1 MDPNAIKEEL
11 RLFQS
16 TLLQDGLK
24 ELLNE
29 NKFVDCT
36 LKVGDRSFPCHR
48 LIMAACSPYFREI
61 FFTAD
66 GKEAEN
72 TKEVVLEDVNPTVL
86 DMVIRYLYSAE
97 IDLTDDNVQDI
108 FAVANRFQIPS
119 VFTVCVNY
127 LQKKLS
133 PGNCLAI
140 FRMGLVLN
148 CPRLAVAARNYI
160 ADRFELLYK
169 EDEFLQLAAH
179 ELFAIIGGDSLN
191 VEKEELV
198 FEALMAWVRH
208 DKDSRIK
215 VLGDAFDCI
224 RFRLLP
230 EKYFHDKVETDD
242 IIKADPELQ
251 KKIQVIRDAFKGKL
265 PEVPK
270 KKEGEEGADKD
281 GGEEEDSP
289 FPGFLNDNR
298 RHGMY
303 ARDLIL
309 MINDTAAVAYDVIEN
324 ECFLA
329 AMSEQVP
336 RNHVSMKSQKNQL
349 YIIGGLFVDEENK
362 DLPLQC
368 YFYTVVFSLQLD
380 PLSSDW
386 VALPPMPSPR
396 CLFNIGES
404 ENLLFAVAGK
414 DLQSNESLD
423 SVMCYDVERMKWSET
438 KKLPLKI
445 HGHAVVSH
453 KGLVYC
459 IGGKTD
465 DNKALNKMFAYN
477 HKQSEWR
484 ELAAMKTAR
493 AMFGAIIHNGKI
505 VVAGGVNEDGLTA
518 ACETYDFGT
527 NKWEPFT
534 DFPQERSS
542 VNLVSNGGSLY
553 AVGGFAIVQMENK
566 EVAPSEVT
574 DVWQYEDDKKQWSG
588 MLREM
593 RYASGS
599 SCVSMRLN
607 AARMPKL

>member
-1 MDPNAIKEEL
+1 MDPTAIKEEL

-29 NKFVDCT
+29 NKFVDCA
-36 LKVGDRSFPCHR
+36 LKVGDRSLPCHR
-48 LIMAACSPYFREI
+48 LIMAACSPYFRDI
-61 FFTAD
+61 FFTED
-66 GKEAEN
+66 GKEVEN
-72 TKEVVLEDVNPTVL
+72 TREVVLDDVNASIL
-86 DMVIRYLYSAE
+86 DMIIQYLYSAE
-97 IDLTDDNVQDI
+97 IDLTDDNVQEI
-108 FAVANRFQIPS
+108 IAVSSRFQIPS

-127 LQKKLS
+127 LQNKLS
-133 PGNCLAI
+133 LSNCLAI
-140 FRMGLVLN
+140 FRMGLVLS
-148 CPRLAVAARNYI
+148 CPRLAVSARNYV
-160 ADRFELLYK
+160 ADRFELLHK
-169 EDEFLQLAAH
+169 DDEFLKLAAH
-179 ELFAIIGGDSLN
+179 ELFAVIGGDTLN

-198 FEALMAWVRH
+198 FETVMAWVRY
-208 DKDSRIK
+208 DKDKRIK
-215 VLGDAFDCI
+215 VLGDALDCV

-230 EKYFHDKVETDD
+230 EKYFHDKVESDD

-251 KKIQVIRDAFKGKL
+251 KKIQMVKDAFQGKL
-265 PEVPK
+265 PEKPK
-270 KKEGEEGADKD
+270 KKEGEEEEEEEGE
-281 GGEEEDSP
+281 GGEEADSQ
-289 FPGFLNDNR
+289 FPGFLNDTR

-303 ARDLIL
+303 ARDFIL
-309 MINDTAAVAYDVIEN
+309 MINDTAAVAYDVAEN

-336 RNHVSMKSQKNQL
+336 RNHVSVATDKNQL
-349 YIIGGLFVDEENK
+349 YIIGGLFVEEENK
-362 DLPLQC
+362 DMPLQC
-368 YFYTVVFSLQLD
+368 YFFTLDQLT
-380 PLSSDW
+380 SEW

-404 ENLLFAVAGK
+404 LGLLFAVAGK
-414 DLQSNESLD
+414 DLQTNESLD
-423 SVMCYDVERMKWSET
+423 SVMCYDVEKMKWSQS

-484 ELAAMKTAR
+484 ELAAMKTPR
-493 AMFGAIIHNGKI
+493 AMFGAIIYNGKI
-505 VVAGGVNEDGLTA
+505 VVAGGVNEEGLSDS
-518 ACETYDFGT
+518 CEAYDFGT

-534 DFPQERSS
+534 EFPQERSS
-542 VNLVSNGGSLY
+542 LNLVCSGGSLY
-553 AVGGFAIVQMENK
+553 AVGGFAMVQAEDK
-566 EVAPSEVT
+566 EVAPTEVT

-593 RYASGS
+593 RYAAGS
-599 SCVSMRLN
+599 SCLSLRLN
-607 AARMPKL
+607 AAKMPKL

>member
-29 NKFVDCT
+29 NKFVDCH

-61 FFTAD
+61 FFTED
-66 GKEAEN
+66 GKEVEN
-72 TKEVVLEDVNPTVL
+72 TKEVVLEDVNPSIL
-86 DMVIRYLYSAE
+86 DMIIQYLYSAE

-108 FAVANRFQIPS
+108 IAVANRFQIPS

-133 PGNCLAI
+133 LGNCLAI
-140 FRMGLVLN
+140 FRMGLVLS
-148 CPRLAVAARNYI
+148 CPRLAIAARNYI
-160 ADRFELLYK
+160 AERFELLYK
-169 EDEFLQLAAH
+169 EEEFLKLAAH

-191 VEKEELV
+191 VEREELV
-198 FEALMAWVRH
+198 FEAVMAWVRH
-208 DKDSRIK
+208 DREKRLK
-215 VLGDAFDCI
+215 VLKDAFNCI

-230 EKYFHDKVETDD
+230 EKYFKERVETEEM
-242 IIKADPELQ
+242 IKADPELQ
-251 KKIQVIRDAFKGKL
+251 KMIQVIRDAFKGKL
-265 PEVPK
+265 PEKPK
-270 KKEGEEGADKD
+270 KNEGEEGASKE

-298 RHGMY
+298 RQGMY
-303 ARDLIL
+303 ARDFIL
-309 MINDTAAVAYDVIEN
+309 MINDTAAVGYDVSEN

-336 RNHVSMKSQKNQL
+336 RNHVSLVTKKNQL

-362 DLPLQC
+362 DVPLQC
-368 YFYTVVFSLQLD
+368 YAYLVRSFSFHLTLSF
-380 PLSSDW
+380 LSSRR
-386 VALPPMPSPR
+386 SP
-396 CLFNIGES
+396 IW
-404 ENLLFAVAGK
+404 
-414 DLQSNESLD
+414 
-423 SVMCYDVERMKWSET
+423 WSET

-453 KGLVYC
+453 KGLVYS

-465 DNKALNKMFAYN
+465 DNKALNKMFVYN

-484 ELAAMKTAR
+484 EQAAMKTPR
-493 AMFGAIIHNGKI
+493 AMFGAVVHNGKI
-505 VVAGGVNEDGLTA
+505 IVVGGVNEEGLTA
-518 ACETYDFGT
+518 SCEAYDFAT

-534 DFPQERSS
+534 EFPQERSS

-553 AVGGFAIVQMENK
+553 AVGGFAMVQMENK
-566 EVAPSEVT
+566 EVTPTEVT
-574 DVWQYEDDKKQWSG
+574 DVWQYEEDKKQWSG

-593 RYASGS
+593 RYAAGS

-607 AARMPKL
+607 AAKMPKL

>member
-48 LIMAACSPYFREI
+48 LIMAACSPYFRDI
-61 FFTAD
+61 FFTED
-66 GKEAEN
+66 GKEVEN
-72 TKEVVLEDVNPTVL
+72 TKEVVLDDVNPSIL
-86 DMVIRYLYSAE
+86 DMIIQYLYSAE

-108 FAVANRFQIPS
+108 VAVANRFQIPS

-133 PGNCLAI
+133 MSNCLAI
-140 FRMGLVLN
+140 FRMGLVLS
-148 CPRLAVAARNYI
+148 CPRLAVAGRNFI
-160 ADRFELLYK
+160 ADRFELLHK
-169 EDEFLQLAAH
+169 NEEFLKLAPH

-191 VEKEELV
+191 VEKEETV
-198 FEALMAWVRH
+198 FEAVMAWVRH

-215 VLGDAFDCI
+215 ILKDAFDCV

-230 EKYFHDKVETDD
+230 EKYFKEKVEADD
-242 IIKADPELQ
+242 IVKADAELQ
-251 KKIQVIRDAFKGKL
+251 KTIQVIRDAYKGKV
-265 PEVPK
+265 PEKPV
-270 KKEGEEGADKD
+270 KKEGAEGASNA
-281 GGEEEDSP
+281 EEEESP
-289 FPGFLNDNR
+289 FPGFLNDTAR
-298 RHGMY
+298 LGMHT
-303 ARDLIL
+303 RDFIV
-309 MINDTAAVAYDVIEN
+309 MINDTAAVAYDVNEN

-336 RNHVSMKSQKNQL
+336 RNHVSMVSQKNQL
-349 YIIGGLFVDEENK
+349 YISGGLFVDEENK
-362 DLPLQC
+362 DAPLQC
-368 YFYTVVFSLQLD
+368 YFYLLD
-380 PLSSDW
+380 PFTSDW
-386 VALPPMPSPR
+386 AAMPPMPSPR

-414 DLQSNESLD
+414 DLQTNESLD
-423 SVMCYDVERMKWSET
+423 TVMCYDTEKMRWTET

-484 ELAAMKTAR
+484 ELAAMKTPR
-493 AMFGAIIHNGKI
+493 AMFGAVLHQGKV
-505 VVAGGVNEDGLTA
+505 VVAGGVNEEGLTA
-518 ACETYDFGT
+518 ACEAYDFTT

-534 DFPQERSS
+534 EFPQERSS
-542 VNLVSNGGSLY
+542 VNLVSSGSSLY
-553 AVGGFAIVQMENK
+553 AVGGFTMIQMENK
-566 EVAPSEVT
+566 EVAPTEVT

-593 RYASGS
+593 RYAAGS

>member
-48 LIMAACSPYFREI
+48 LIMAACSPYFRDI
-61 FFTAD
+61 FFTED
-66 GKEAEN
+66 GKEVEN
-72 TKEVVLEDVNPTVL
+72 TKEVVVEDVNPAIL
-86 DMVIRYLYSAE
+86 DMIIQYLYSAE

-108 FAVANRFQIPS
+108 IAVANRFQIPS

-133 PGNCLAI
+133 LGNCLAI
-140 FRMGLVLN
+140 FRMGLVLS

-169 EDEFLQLAAH
+169 EDEFLKLAAH
-179 ELFAIIGGDSLN
+179 ELFAVIGGDSLN
-191 VEKEELV
+191 VEREEVV
-198 FEALMAWVRH
+198 FEAVMAWVRY
-208 DKDSRIK
+208 DKEKRTK
-215 VLGDAFDCI
+215 VLKDAFNCV

-230 EKYFHDKVETDD
+230 EKYFQDKVEMDD

-251 KKIQVIRDAFKGKL
+251 KTIQVIKDAFKGKL
-265 PEVPK
+265 PEKPK
-270 KKEGEEGADKD
+270 KTEGEEGATGAEGD
-281 GGEEEDSP
+281 EEDSP
-289 FPGFLNDNR
+289 FPGFLNDDR
-298 RHGMY
+298 RHGMF
-303 ARDLIL
+303 ARDFIL
-309 MINDTAAVAYDVIEN
+309 MINDTAAVAYDVSEN

-336 RNHVSMKSQKNQL
+336 RNHVSLVSQRNQL
-349 YIIGGLFVDEENK
+349 YIIGGLFVDEDNK
-362 DLPLQC
+362 DVPLQC
-368 YFYTVVFSLQLD
+368 YFYLFD

-386 VALPPMPSPR
+386 LALPPMPSPR

-423 SVMCYDVERMKWSET
+423 TVMCYDVERMKWSET

-445 HGHAVVSH
+445 HGHAVISH

-484 ELAAMKTAR
+484 EMAAMKTPR
-493 AMFGAIIHNGKI
+493 AMFGAVIHRGKI
-505 VVAGGVNEDGLTA
+505 VVAGGVNEEGLTA
-518 ACETYDFGT
+518 SCEAYDFAM
-527 NKWEPFT
+527 N
-534 DFPQERSS
+534 
-542 VNLVSNGGSLY
+542 NNGGFLY
-553 AVGGFAIVQMENK
+553 AVGGFAMVQTEAK
-566 EVAPSEVT
+566 EVAPTEVT
-574 DVWQYEDDKKQWSG
+574 DVWQYEDEKKQWSG

-593 RYASGS
+593 RYAAGS
-599 SCVSMRLN
+599 SCVAVRLN